1 MSKNKRKA
9 SVANLYAMI
18 VQMWADVNKGIVD
31 AERIKVTKYTDR
43 FHVSRTKRSI
53 ILPYITQDECPTLEQ
68 AKALR
73 RTISECINK
82 HKMEQL
88 KRAHSQDLFDV
99 NNDYIEDDIT
109 SIESA
114 IHLLKQNG
122 YIIFKKV

>member
-1 MSKNKRKA
+1 MSKNKRNA

-18 VQMWADVNKGIVD
+18 VQMWADVNKGVVD

-53 ILPYITQDECPTLEQ
+53 LFPYITQNECPTLEQ
-68 AKALR
+68 ARELR
-73 RTISECINK
+73 RKISEFINRNK
-82 HKMEQL
+82 NEQQE
-88 KRAHSQDLFDV
+88 RVIAQDLFDD
-99 NNDYIEDDIT
+99 NKEDVEVEIT

-122 YIIFKKV
+122 YIVFKKV